1 MLHIFDGLR
10 WWCGVVLALLFSLQN
25 NQIGDVGAEAL
36 ARAVHVNTS
45 LETLK

>member
-1 MLHIFDGLR
+1 MLNLFAGSR
-10 WWCGVVLALLFSLQN
+10 WWCGVVFALLFSLGG

-45 LETLK
+45 LKTLE